1 VGFVRTC
8 ILDRFFR
15 RYYANRHGDVP
26 AAYTLQPLHPLAY
39 LSLYHTS
46 LPYLSTYSSYFFL
59 LPTMATML
67 YSCELTDHIRIG
79 PSELILNMPLRF
91 HRRRDFNDF
100 LQALETSE
108 TIEHVSCA
116 AHLDLGLSED
126 EWVLLVETLGRIRDI
141 KNLEF
146 NILAS
151 GSRENFHPF
160 QTVAD
165 AVNNAQSLHAVNLCL
180 ESHEFIADDSGL
192 TAFANAIREH
202 KNLEEVQLCDYS
214 RKVEAAQSALLDPVL
229 RALSACPHF
238 TMVFVMT
245 ACASSSAMQELLQ
258 LGPTTDLRLKV
269 NTEHWLAVADG
280 IRQGHCTI
288 KNLHLALLLQKSS
301 SKATEAMKAVAS
313 AIREDSCLEYLEL
326 EMKKYFTNAAG
337 VALAE
342 ALTVNTT
349 LCELTLTLDPVRRRI
364 DLQNVDSMS
373 APAYD
378 AFCAMLR
385 VNTGLTLD
393 LPPFDFAGCDEK
405 LIDSVNRMRIE
416 QELNGVG
423 RGRLLSS
430 SQTEG
435 WVRAMDDLNL
445 YTNDDETPEFNVS
458 CLYSL
463 LRLNPSVCLL
473 DHNYDY
479 TTSSGL

>member
-1 VGFVRTC
+1 MFYG
-8 ILDRFFR
+8 
-15 RYYANRHGDVP
+15 
-26 AAYTLQPLHPLAY
+26 
-39 LSLYHTS
+39 
-46 LPYLSTYSSYFFL
+46 
-59 LPTMATML
+59 
-67 YSCELTDHIRIG
+67 CELTAYIRSG

-91 HRRRDFNDF
+91 HRRSDFNDF

-108 TIEHVSCA
+108 TIEHVSCS
-116 AHLDLGLSED
+116 AHLDLDISED
-126 EWVLLVETLGRIRDI
+126 DWVLLVATLARIRDI
-141 KNLEF
+141 DNLEF
-146 NILAS
+146 NILS
-151 GSRENFHPF
+151 GSRDFHPF
-160 QTVAD
+160 QTIAD

-202 KNLEEVQLCDYS
+202 KNLKEVKLCDYS
-214 RKVEAAQSALLDPVL
+214 LKVEAAQSTLLDPVL
-229 RALSACPHF
+229 WALSACPHF
-238 TMVFVMT
+238 TRVFVMT
-245 ACASSSAMQELLQ
+245 ACASTGAVQELLK

-342 ALTVNTT
+342 ALMVNTT

-364 DLQNVDSMS
+364 DLQNVDAMS

-385 VNTGLTLD
+385 VNTGLILE
-393 LPPFDFAGCDEK
+393 LPLFDDAGGDEK

-430 SQTEG
+430 SQTPRED
-435 WVRAMDDLNL
+435 WVEAL
-445 YTNDDETPEFNVS
+445 YELIYSNGDETPEFNVS

-463 LRLNPSVCLL
+463 LRLNPSICLL
-473 DHNYDY
+473 DLNYDY
-479 TTSSGL
+479 TTNSGL